1 MARFPAEFIVGLHPV
16 PFERQKRTSPF
27 GGSLDQTSICNIG
40 LATCTCG
47 RSTLAHCLQ
56 N

>member
-1 MARFPAEFIVGLHPV
+1 MARFAAEFIVALHPA
-16 PFERQKRTSPF
+16 PFERQKRTPPF
-27 GGSLDQTSICNIG
+27 SGSLDQTSICNIG
-40 LATCTCG
+40 LAMYTCR